1 LEDNFMHKRER
12 AAGGISSILALV
24 IFAALS
30 SASTSALAAWTCATK
45 DTHTLEKTQPLNI
58 GQLKFQLRDYRYCG
72 EYDRDFAAKIAE
84 ARAYL
89 EAHARVE
96 RAALV
101 LDIDET
107 SLSNWLEIDQDDF
120 AFIPGG
126 PCTLQPG
133 AACGDQQWELSA
145 RAEALKPTLDLFN
158 TAKAL
163 GVTVFFITG
172 RQDRFDLRDATVT
185 NLKRAGYDGWQELV
199 MRPIAS
205 AGSVSDYKSSAR
217 KAIMDR
223 GYRIIVNVGDQQ
235 SDLEGGNADQAF
247 RLPNPFY
254 FSP

>member
-1 LEDNFMHKRER
+1 MHKRES
-12 AAGGISSILALV
+12 AIGAISGLV
-24 IFAALS
+24 AIVMFGSLTS
-30 SASTSALAAWTCATK
+30 TSTSAFAAWSCATK
-45 DTHTLEKTQPLNI
+45 DTHTLEKTQPPNV
-58 GQLKFQLRDYRYCG
+58 GQLKLQLRDYRYCG
-72 EYDRDFAAKIAE
+72 AYDADFAAKIAE
-84 ARAYL
+84 AKGYL
-89 EAHARVE
+89 EMRASQVE

-126 PCTLQPG
+126 ACTLQPG
-133 AACGDQQWELSA
+133 AACGDQQWELSS
-145 RAEALKPTLDLFN
+145 RAEALRPTLDLFN
-158 TAKAL
+158 AAKAF

-172 RQDRFDLRDATVT
+172 RQERFDLRDATVA

-223 GYRIIVNVGDQQ
+223 GYKIIVNVGDQQ
-235 SDLEGGNADQAF
+235 SDLDGGFAERAF

-254 FSP
+254 FIP